1 MSPLRSS
8 LFAAPALAA
17 LLLGTLIAGGCGA
30 SPAGSDSTSSSGVPS
45 SAHIIARTATAAST
59 DEVDG
64 HQYLK
69 VSASCHDGEQM
80 LAGGYSLEDVFESD
94 YFLLAAYP
102 SAPGTWTVRTDSGST
117 YQLQAI
123 VYCLSGYPPLGL
135 RILRDNSCP
144 AGTVQTNSGFDSTSP
159 DNSPG
164 TGISYVICGS
174 RHLTA
179 TGSGFLVGGTEVDCT
194 SQSTG
199 TSLSETRSFSY
210 TCSVA
215 DSRTPTATIVITGT

>member
-1 MSPLRSS
+1 MSLLRRP
-8 LFAAPALAA
+8 LFAAPTLAA

-30 SPAGSDSTSSSGVPS
+30 GPASSGVPS

-64 HQYLK
+64 HHYLRA
-69 VSASCHDGEQM
+69 SASCHEGEQM
-80 LAGGYSLEDVFESD
+80 LTGGYSVDDVFESD

-102 SAPGTWTVRTDSGST
+102 SAPDTWTVRTDSGST

-123 VYCLSGYPPLGL
+123 AYCLSGYPPLGL
-135 RILRDNSCP
+135 TILRAKSCP
-144 AGTVQTNSGFDSTSP
+144 EGTVQTDSGFESTSP

-164 TGISYVICGS
+164 TVITYVICGS

-179 TGSGFLVGGTEVDCT
+179 TGSGFLVGGTEVACT

-210 TCSVA
+210 TCSIA